1 MEPQELTNERNKLF
15 ENYKSYFSRQAK
27 TSTITFVIFCV
38 LAGLCIFSAV
48 IGYWD
53 WLIGIVGC
61 IIFLVAGSH
70 DIIWYHKLAKADDAQ
85 ELLTIYDKKRKIEKW
100 TTLTC
105 VLFIIAI
112 IIVLVVISKVDIKR
126 FLLPGALVC
135 LVLSFRFLKDPEM
148 KGIDRLRELVQATN
162 QS

>member
-15 ENYKSYFSRQAK
+15 ENYKSYFSKSAK
-27 TSTITFVIFCV
+27 VRTITFVIFCV

-112 IIVLVVISKVDIKR
+112 IIVLVVISKVDIKI
-126 FLLPGALVC
+126 FLLPGALLC
-135 LVLSFRFLKDPEM
+135 LVLSKDPEM
-148 KGIDRLRELVQATN
+148 KGIEWLRELVQATN

>member
-1 MEPQELTNERNKLF
+1 MEPQELTNERDRLF

-61 IIFLVAGSH
+61 IIFLVAGIH
-70 DIIWYHKLAKADDAQ
+70 DMIWYPKLAKADDAQ
-85 ELLTIYDKKRKIEKW
+85 ELLTIYDKKRKIERW
-100 TTLTC
+100 TTLIYA
-105 VLFIIAI
+105 LFIIAFI
-112 IIVLVVISKVDIKR
+112 IGLVISKVNISTVI
-126 FLLPGALVC
+126 FSGALLC
-135 LVLSFRFLKDPEM
+135 LVLLSKLEKDPNM
-148 KGIDRLRELVQATN
+148 KGIEWLRELVQK
-162 QS
+162 S

>member
-1 MEPQELTNERNKLF
+1 MEPHELTNERDRLF

-48 IGYWD
+48 IGYMD
-53 WLIGIVGC
+53 WLPCIACCIV
-61 IIFLVAGSH
+61 FLVAGSH
-70 DIIWYHKLAKADDAQ
+70 GIIWYPKLAKADDAQ

-100 TTLTC
+100 TQA
-105 VLFIIAI
+105 LFIIAFI
-112 IIVLVVISKVDIKR
+112 IMLVIFKVNISTVIFGGGLLLVL
-126 FLLPGALVC
+126 LLP
-135 LVLSFRFLKDPEM
+135 LSFLKDPEM
-148 KGIDRLRELVQATN
+148 KGIEWLRELVQ

>member
-48 IGYWD
+48 IGYMD
-53 WLIGIVGC
+53 WLPCIACCIV
-61 IIFLVAGSH
+61 FLVAGSH
-70 DIIWYHKLAKADDAQ
+70 GIIWYPKLAKADDAQ

-100 TTLTC
+100 TQA
-105 VLFIIAI
+105 LFIIAFI
-112 IIVLVVISKVDIKR
+112 IMLVIFKVNISTVIFGGGLLLVL
-126 FLLPGALVC
+126 LLP
-135 LVLSFRFLKDPEM
+135 LSFLKDPEM
-148 KGIDRLRELVQATN
+148 KGIEWLRELVQK
-162 QS
+162 S

>member
-15 ENYKSYFSRQAK
+15 ENYKSYFSKSAK
-27 TSTITFVIFCV
+27 VRTITFVIFCV

-148 KGIDRLRELVQATN
+148 KGIDRVRELVQATN

>member
-1 MEPQELTNERNKLF
+1 MEPQELTNERDRLF

-61 IIFLVAGSH
+61 IIFLVAGIH
-70 DIIWYHKLAKADDAQ
+70 DMIWYPKLAKADDAQ

-100 TTLTC
+100 TQA
-105 VLFIIAI
+105 LFIIAFI
-112 IIVLVVISKVDIKR
+112 IMLVIFKVNISTVIFGGGLLLVL
-126 FLLPGALVC
+126 LLP
-135 LVLSFRFLKDPEM
+135 LSFLKDPEM
-148 KGIDRLRELVQATN
+148 KGIEWLRELVQ

>member
-1 MEPQELTNERNKLF
+1 MESQELTNERDRLF

-27 TSTITFVIFCV
+27 TSTITSVIFCV

-61 IIFLVAGSH
+61 IIFLVAGIH
-70 DIIWYHKLAKADDAQ
+70 DMIWYPKLAKADDAQ

-100 TTLTC
+100 TTFIQA
-105 VLFIIAI
+105 LFIIASI
-112 IIVLVVISKVDIKR
+112 IMLVIFKVDISTVI
-126 FLLPGALVC
+126 FSGAILCLL
-135 LVLSFRFLKDPEM
+135 LSFRFWKDPEM
-148 KGIDRLRELVQATN
+148 KGIEWLRELVQ

>member
-1 MEPQELTNERNKLF
+1 MEPQELTNERDRLF

-48 IGYWD
+48 IGYMD
-53 WLIGIVGC
+53 WLPCIACCIV
-61 IIFLVAGSH
+61 FLVAGSH
-70 DIIWYHKLAKADDAQ
+70 GIIWYPKLAKADDAQ

-100 TTLTC
+100 TQA
-105 VLFIIAI
+105 LFIIAFI
-112 IIVLVVISKVDIKR
+112 IMLVIFKVNISTVIFGGGLLLVL
-126 FLLPGALVC
+126 LLP
-135 LVLSFRFLKDPEM
+135 LSFLKDPEM
-148 KGIDRLRELVQATN
+148 KGIEWLRELVQ